1 MQRIVVLGTSG
12 SGKTTLARELSR
24 RMGAPHIELDAL
36 HWGPDWSNAP
46 KPIFRQRVA
55 QAIAQHA
62 WILCGNYASVRDLT
76 LARADTV
83 VWLDYPMSVVF
94 TRAFAR
100 CLRRSITRERLW
112 ADNQESLRLTFL
124 SRDSLLLWV
133 IESWRRH
140 RRDYPKLLQTDACR
154 HLRVLRFRS
163 QKETD
168 AWLASLCDDQVQR

>member
-46 KPIFRQRVA
+46 QAIFRQRVA
-55 QAIAQHA
+55 EAIAQDA
-62 WILCGNYASVRDLT
+62 WVLCGNYASVRDLT

-140 RRDYPKLLQTDACR
+140 RRDYPKLFRTGACR
-154 HLRVLRFRS
+154 HLRVLRLRS

-168 AWLASLCDDQVQR
+168 AWLASLCEDQVQR